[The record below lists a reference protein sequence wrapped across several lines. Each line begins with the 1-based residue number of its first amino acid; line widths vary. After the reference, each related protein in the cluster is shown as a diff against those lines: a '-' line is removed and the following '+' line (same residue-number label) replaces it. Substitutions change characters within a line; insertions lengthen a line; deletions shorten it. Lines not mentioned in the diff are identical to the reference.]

1 MVIHRNNLPFNVIF
15 NVGNNGGV
23 ESSSVDFFTDSEE
36 EDIDTNVSIKEY
48 SYVEVILKAPKG
60 STARL
65 YVDGFDMLMKARGN
79 DELPT
84 IGANQPFKMYAIQDG
99 DTYFP
104 LVPGRCQIA
113 VYTDD
118 RVYYSY
124 INVEPKRLQQDD
136 LDKLRAEIEAISN
149 GLAKE
154 VATTNVHTI
163 LAKDKNIVPLNLDR
177 YSALKSSFNQLRYYL
192 TDIASNPLTTVKK
205 EYQLL
210 SEHKIHNMDAKSS
223 SWLLSEQGQK
233 HRLRSGNRTML
244 CPVPVLDHNILPNQW
259 VKHMIN
265 DFIQM
270 LHNTNT
276 ELSETIPYYRET
288 IRKMQFYNEVETKI
302 KRYQY
307 TLDKLIEIQANSIFY
322 INYFKSLLQNKTF
335 STISELRNREIPM
348 ILTRERRYNYVYR
361 LYRSLIIEANLQ
373 KDAKI
378 VLKWKTTDRLY
389 EYWCFIKLI
398 EVLKEMGY
406 TPLDDLVK
414 ISYVLG
420 TINIIDDETRI
431 QMKKNDNEYLIVHF
445 NAKIPKARSDAIKE
459 GIEVWSRTKHNK
471 PDMRI
476 DIYKSGTY
484 TYSIVIDAKY
494 KDPRGVWDK
503 KKASSYD
510 RPSVMEQLNDYKIG
524 IVRVDRD
531 ELAVKQVFVFC
542 PENIKDNS
550 LYDEDKDYNIT
561 MATLRPS
568 SDTTD
573 LKRLLE
579 SYM

>member
-15 NVGNNGGV
+15 NVGNKGGV

-79 DELPT
+79 DEVPT

-288 IRKMQFYNEVETKI
+288 IRKMRFYNEVETKI

-361 LYRSLIIEANLQ
+361 LYRSLITEANLQ

-398 EVLKEMGY
+398 EVLKG
-406 TPLDDLVK
+406 
-414 ISYVLG
+414 
-420 TINIIDDETRI
+420 N
-431 QMKKNDNEYLIVHF
+431 
-445 NAKIPKARSDAIKE
+445 
-459 GIEVWSRTKHNK
+459 GIYAFRRFS
-471 PDMRI
+471 
-476 DIYKSGTY
+476 
-484 TYSIVIDAKY
+484 
-494 KDPRGVWDK
+494 
-503 KKASSYD
+503 
-510 RPSVMEQLNDYKIG
+510 
-524 IVRVDRD
+524 
-531 ELAVKQVFVFC
+531 
-542 PENIKDNS
+542 
-550 LYDEDKDYNIT
+550 
-561 MATLRPS
+561 
-568 SDTTD
+568 
-573 LKRLLE
+573 
-579 SYM
+579 

>member
-459 GIEVWSRTKHNK
+459 GIGVWSRTKHNK

>member
-48 SYVEVILKAPKG
+48 SYVEVILKAPKD

-79 DELPT
+79 DEVPT

-113 VYTDD
+113 VYMDG

-288 IRKMQFYNEVETKI
+288 IRKMRFYNEVETKI

-335 STISELRNREIPM
+335 STISELRKREIPM

-361 LYRSLIIEANLQ
+361 LYRSLITEANLQ

-459 GIEVWSRTKHNK
+459 GIGVWSRTKHNK

-484 TYSIVIDAKY
+484 THSIVIDAKY

-524 IVRVDRD
+524 IIRVDRD